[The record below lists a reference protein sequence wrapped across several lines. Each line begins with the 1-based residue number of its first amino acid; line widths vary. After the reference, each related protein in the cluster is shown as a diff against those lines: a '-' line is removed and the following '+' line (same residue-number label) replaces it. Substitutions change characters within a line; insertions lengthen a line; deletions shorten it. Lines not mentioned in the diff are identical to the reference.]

1 MGEEKIKKELLDLY
15 SKWRVSE
22 KSFFEKLKLNH
33 DFKKLEKE
41 QIKLITKKFSEFAKI
56 DTPLTEK
63 EILELEEYYLFKEM
77 FFMSD
82 NKLKED
88 LVKVYKEWKDL
99 EKKAGKKIKHHHEL
113 KKEEKEDEI
122 QRFSD
127 YAGLS
132 VPITEEMLLYLD
144 EEYFRV

>member
-1 MGEEKIKKELLDLY
+1 
-15 SKWRVSE
+15 
-22 KSFFEKLKLNH
+22 
-33 DFKKLEKE
+33 
-41 QIKLITKKFSEFAKI
+41 
-56 DTPLTEK
+56 
-63 EILELEEYYLFKEM
+63 
-77 FFMSD
+77 MSD

-99 EKKAGKKIKHHHEL
+99 EKKAGKKIKHQHEL

-127 YAGLS
+127 YAGLP

>member
-1 MGEEKIKKELLDLY
+1 M
-15 SKWRVSE
+15 
-22 KSFFEKLKLNH
+22 
-33 DFKKLEKE
+33 
-41 QIKLITKKFSEFAKI
+41 
-56 DTPLTEK
+56 
-63 EILELEEYYLFKEM
+63 
-77 FFMSD
+77 
-82 NKLKED
+82 
-88 LVKVYKEWKDL
+88 
-99 EKKAGKKIKHHHEL
+99 